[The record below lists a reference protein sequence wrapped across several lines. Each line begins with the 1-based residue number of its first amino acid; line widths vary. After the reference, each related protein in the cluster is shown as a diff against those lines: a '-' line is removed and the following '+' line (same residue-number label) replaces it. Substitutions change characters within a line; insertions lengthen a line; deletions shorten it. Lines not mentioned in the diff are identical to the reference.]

1 MRGFSASVK
10 REKMILEL
18 DIGNFR
24 VKWRQIIDDGKVINQ
39 GIVSGAKELQEQTEL
54 ALKPTAIRACSV
66 RKGDAYEE
74 VKGWLESKYKMQVET
89 AVVKRRW
96 GGVSIQYEDPSRLGV
111 DRWLAMLAAYS
122 TVKGAC
128 IVVDAGTAL
137 TIDVLAEDGCHQ
149 GGYILPGLALMR
161 ASLEQNTAIRLNAG
175 SIPASLA
182 LGHSTDQAVWHGG
195 LALAVA
201 LIEKTVIQTS
211 AGKALHLI
219 FSGGDGQVLAAHTGF
234 GALKVSNSNTDTKN
248 IRIEQVPDLVLN
260 GLCIACPPPMQ
271 VLESVSKN

>member
-1 MRGFSASVK
+1 MRDFSTSVK

-18 DIGNFR
+18 DIGNSR
-24 VKWRQIIDDGKVINQ
+24 VKWRQITDDGNVINK
-39 GIVSGAKELQEQTEL
+39 GIVPGAKELREQAEL

-74 VKGWLESKYKMQVET
+74 VKDWLESKYEIPVET
-89 AVVKRRW
+89 ADVKRHW

-122 TVKGAC
+122 AVKGTC
-128 IVVDAGTAL
+128 IIVDAGTAL
-137 TIDVLAEDGCHQ
+137 TIDVLAADGCHQ

-182 LGHSTDQAVWHGG
+182 LGHSTDQAVWNGG

-201 LIEKTVIQTS
+201 LIEKTVMETS
-211 AGKALHLI
+211 AGKVVNLI
-219 FSGGDGQVLAAHTGF
+219 FSGGDGQILAANTDSW
-234 GALKVSNSNTDTKN
+234 ALTVSNSITDTKN
-248 IRIEQVPDLVLN
+248 IRVEQVPDLVLD
-260 GLCIACPPPMQ
+260 GLCIACPLPVQ
-271 VLESVSKN
+271 TIGSGSKN